1 MSRRRICMSQ
11 GLDFADLFDRSPNPY
26 MVLDRDL
33 CYVAANAAYL
43 RETGARLEQLLGR
56 KVTDVYPNDPDNPN
70 NDSAQLLTRSLQKV
84 LRTGER
90 DVLAFI
96 PYRVPRDGVD
106 GDSVRYWSA
115 THTPL
120 FDRSGQVAFVLQHTV
135 DVTGLSSLRD
145 SGLPLPPEQLTAG
158 VLDRAARVQQANVD
172 LQRAR
177 DELQLRADLDRQ
189 LIGIVSHDL
198 RNPLNAIGI
207 GLSLLKGASLDS
219 QQRSVLDRMMRSF
232 ERAAR
237 LIRDF
242 LDFTQARVSGS
253 IPVTPQP
260 TSIREIVRAV
270 CEEIQAAYT
279 DRACR
284 TSHDGQDVG
293 DWDPDRLAQLVGNLV
308 SNAFQH
314 SPPGGVV
321 TVRTAQRGD
330 AIELSVH
337 NAGPPIAESDR
348 ARLFQP
354 FTRGA
359 GSVSSKQRS
368 VGLGLFIVQAIV
380 AAHHGSIDV
389 ASTAEAGTTFTVRL
403 PYVTMGGS
411 SSPE

>member
-1 MSRRRICMSQ
+1 MSQ
-11 GLDFADLFDRSPNPY
+11 GVDFADLFDRSPNPY
-26 MVLDRDL
+26 MVLDREL
-33 CYVAANAAYL
+33 RYVAANAAYL
-43 RETGARLEQLLGR
+43 RVTGARLDHLLGR
-56 KVTDVYPNDPDNPN
+56 CVTDVYPNDPDDPN
-70 NDSAQLLTRSLQKV
+70 NESAELLTRSLRKV
-84 LRTGER
+84 LHTGEQ

-96 PYRVPRDGVD
+96 PYRVPPDGQVD
-106 GDSVRYWSA
+106 DGVRYWSA

-120 FDRSGQVAFVLQHTV
+120 FDDAGHVAFVLQHTV

-145 SGLPLPPEQLTAG
+145 AGLPLPPEQLTAG
-158 VLDRAARVQQANVD
+158 VLARAERVQEANLE

-207 GLSLLKGASLDS
+207 GLSLLKGSALDG
-219 QQRSVLDRMMRSF
+219 QQRNAVDRMMGSF

-242 LDFTQARVSGS
+242 LDFTQARVSGR
-253 IPVTPQP
+253 IPVSPAP
-260 TSIREIVRAV
+260 ANIREIVRSV
-270 CEEIQAAYT
+270 CEEVQAAYR
-279 DRACR
+279 DRTFR
-284 TSHDGQDVG
+284 TSHDGKDVG
-293 DWDPDRLAQLVGNLV
+293 EWDPDRLPQLIGNLV

-321 TVRTAQRGD
+321 TVRTAERGD
-330 AIELSVH
+330 AVELSVH
-337 NAGPPIAESDR
+337 NNGDAIPESDR

-354 FTRGA
+354 FARGA
-359 GSVSSKQRS
+359 ASVTSKQRS

-380 AAHHGSIDV
+380 TAHNGSVDV
-389 ASTAEAGTTFTVRL
+389 ESSPSAGTTFTVRL

-411 SSPE
+411 PGPG